1 LIACLGWGSL
11 IWRPDNLRIEDEWL
25 RDGPELPVEF
35 TRVSR
40 GTLVLIHDAR
50 PVAVLWAAMAVA
62 DLDEAIESLATRE
75 GIVNENIRCSIV
87 VWSAGRVSRHIERE
101 VIAEWARAKNITAVV
116 WTALKPGPANN
127 RGQPMTL
134 VEAIEHLRR
143 LRGAEWAAA
152 KEYIRRA
159 PAQIRTAYRA
169 AFECEF
175 GWRPLGDPG

>member
-1 LIACLGWGSL
+1 
-11 IWRPDNLRIEDEWL
+11 
-25 RDGPELPVEF
+25 
-35 TRVSR
+35 
-40 GTLVLIHDAR
+40 VLIHDAR

-127 RGQPMTL
+127 S
-134 VEAIEHLRR
+134 VEGFDPPSSWSESR
-143 LRGAEWAAA
+143 LPSGSVS
-152 KEYIRRA
+152 
-159 PAQIRTAYRA
+159 
-169 AFECEF
+169 
-175 GWRPLGDPG
+175 G